1 MTGRVILGRAGRTP
15 LPQTITQN
23 RAGSGPRHYS
33 GPFDI
38 LPAEGRPTGLPIMSN
53 PEAASPTPNAD
64 AAAIATL
71 LLSRGKYFISSKFD
85 TTITPDEGEGPY
97 VCTYAGVVRDRTPD
111 NLYFLVD
118 IFGSAFEFTT
128 GEDVVLGQR
137 LMSLEQLA
145 RATFFPDFATMQAI
159 AADHSGFIDSL
170 NIE

>member
-1 MTGRVILGRAGRTP
+1 
-15 LPQTITQN
+15 
-23 RAGSGPRHYS
+23 
-33 GPFDI
+33 
-38 LPAEGRPTGLPIMSN
+38 MSI
-53 PEAASPTPNAD
+53 PEAASPTPNTD
-64 AAAIATL
+64 AAAIAKL

-97 VCTYAGVVRDRTPD
+97 VCTYAGIVRDRTPD
-111 NLYFLVD
+111 SLYFLVD

-128 GEDVVLGQR
+128 GEDVVLGRR

-145 RATFFPDFATMQAI
+145 RATFFPNFATMQAI

>member
-1 MTGRVILGRAGRTP
+1 MT
-15 LPQTITQN
+15 
-23 RAGSGPRHYS
+23 
-33 GPFDI
+33 
-38 LPAEGRPTGLPIMSN
+38 N

-64 AAAIATL
+64 ATASATL
-71 LLSRGKYFISSKFD
+71 LLSRGRYFISSKFD

-128 GEDVVLGQR
+128 GEDVILGQR

-145 RATFFPDFATMQAI
+145 RATSTLISRPCRPSPPITAGSSI
-159 AADHSGFIDSL
+159 L
-170 NIE
+170 

>member
-1 MTGRVILGRAGRTP
+1 MSPYNSAKK
-15 LPQTITQN
+15 
-23 RAGSGPRHYS
+23 PRIVQLRNDI
-33 GPFDI
+33 GLFDI
-38 LPAEGRPTGLPIMSN
+38 LSAVGRPTGLPIM
-53 PEAASPTPNAD
+53 PTTEAASPTPNAD
-64 AAAIATL
+64 ATAIATL
-71 LLSRGKYFISSKFD
+71 LLSRGKYFIGSKFD

-128 GEDVVLGQR
+128 GEDVVLGRR

-145 RATFFPDFATMQAI
+145 RATFYPDFATMQAI

-170 NIE
+170 NIEGDS

>member
-1 MTGRVILGRAGRTP
+1 
-15 LPQTITQN
+15 
-23 RAGSGPRHYS
+23 
-33 GPFDI
+33 
-38 LPAEGRPTGLPIMSN
+38 MSN
-53 PEAASPTPNAD
+53 PEAVSPTPNAD
-64 AAAIATL
+64 ATAIATL

-97 VCTYAGVVRDRTPD
+97 VCTYAGVMRDRTPD

-128 GEDVVLGQR
+128 AEDVVLGQR

-170 NIE
+170 NID